1 MPPWTKTDEG
11 VPIPAAGT
19 GTEPAEGVRRYPPYG
34 RGSRVPVVREGGE
47 ALVFTVIAVVCGVGG
62 VWVAMGGGPGVRLRP
77 PRVPKPRLPGRSPV
91 LPVVTAGA
99 AAVMA
104 GTLFGPFGSVVAA
117 ACGIGWWVRTRRKG
131 RGERIEL
138 TGDIPVVI
146 GLIAAGMRAGA
157 PLVSCLTAV
166 ARAAPGRLGSEL
178 TVVADRLRLGAA
190 PASAWSESAGVLPEP
205 LVAVGRDLARAADTG
220 APVADLLDRHV
231 ADLHRELRS
240 RATVRTERLGV
251 LVVMP
256 LALCFLPSFLL
267 VGVVPMV
274 VDLLSR
280 SLGG

>member
-1 MPPWTKTDEG
+1 MF
-11 VPIPAAGT
+11 A
-19 GTEPAEGVRRYPPYG
+19 
-34 RGSRVPVVREGGE
+34 
-47 ALVFTVIAVVCGVGG
+47 VIAVVCGVSG
-62 VWVAMGGGPGVRLRP
+62 VWIAMGGGPGARLRP
-77 PRVPKPRLPGRSPV
+77 PPAAKPRFPGRLPV
-91 LPVVTAGA
+91 LPMATAGA
-99 AAVMA
+99 AAVA
-104 GTLFGPFGSVVAA
+104 GVLFGPLGAVVAA
-117 ACGIGWWVRTRRKG
+117 VCGVGWWMRA
-131 RGERIEL
+131 RGGTGGDRIGL

-166 ARAAPGRLGSEL
+166 ARAAPGRLGAESAA
-178 TVVADRLRLGAA
+178 VADRLRLGAD

-205 LVAVGRDLARAADTG
+205 LVAAGRDLARAADTG

-240 RATVRTERLGV
+240 QAAERVERLGV

-280 SLGG
+280 ALGG